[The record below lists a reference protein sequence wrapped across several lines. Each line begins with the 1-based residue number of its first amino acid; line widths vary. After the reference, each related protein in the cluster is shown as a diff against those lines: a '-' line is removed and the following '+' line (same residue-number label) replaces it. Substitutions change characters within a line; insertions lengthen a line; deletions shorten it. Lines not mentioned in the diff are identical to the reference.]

1 MAQARTSDPKLRNYT
16 HYECKGYNDYLEH
29 KEEYDKYDVV
39 YSAEWN
45 VGTSHY
51 FTIYK
56 QPSGLTDW
64 EVACIIDGCFYN
76 VIRHGNTLDCWWD

>member
-1 MAQARTSDPKLRNYT
+1 MAKARTSDPKLCNYT
-16 HYECKGYNDYLEH
+16 QCECRDNNDYLEN

-39 YSAEWN
+39 YSARRN

-56 QPSGLTDW
+56 QPKELTDW
-64 EVACIIDGCFYN
+64 EVACVIDGYFFN
-76 VIRHGNTLDCWWD
+76 VFRHGDTLDCWFD